1 MIEDY
6 LYDPIEGFFWN
17 ELGVSSYLSYER
29 NLKIPKYKRKKF
41 TNSMIFNSVAKN
53 YLDAKRKK
61 IYSEDIFYEM
71 KYAIGNVTKFVQEM
85 GKPRIDYEIKYKK
98 HYF

>member
-1 MIEDY
+1 
-6 LYDPIEGFFWN
+6 
-17 ELGVSSYLSYER
+17 
-29 NLKIPKYKRKKF
+29 
-41 TNSMIFNSVAKN
+41 MIFNTNAKN

-71 KYAIGNVTKFVQEM
+71 YYALGNITKFVEEM
-85 GKPRIDYEIKYKK
+85 GRPKIDFEIKYKK